1 MTQRAA
7 FPMMLALIAVAVGF
21 ATLLVTQ
28 HVAAPPMIYGGAY
41 LGTMCILYLA
51 VRIALPHSDALL
63 IPLVTLL
70 TGVGL
75 LMVYR
80 LTYNV
85 VGVQNLATTQVVW
98 ILVGSGALF
107 LTILLFRDYQ
117 RLLNYRYLL
126 ALIALGLITST
137 IVFGHEVNG
146 AKLWLQIGPVSFEPS
161 QLAQI
166 LLIMFFAKYLAEK
179 REVMTVTTRRFLG
192 LQIPSLKY
200 FGPVVFVWL
209 ISVALL
215 IFEKDIG
222 FSLLFMA
229 VSLLMM
235 YTATGRITYVLL
247 GTLLFVIGLPILYE
261 VFTHVRVRIDSWLDP
276 WSDPYATGFQIL
288 QSIFNISDGGIT
300 GTGLGQGFAQTI
312 PDVQTDYVFSAI
324 ASELGFLGATVILLT
339 FLMFAYRG
347 MKIALLAQDSASKL
361 LAGGLTMAFTLQT
374 LIVVGGVTKAI
385 PLTGLGLPFV
395 SYGGTSVVSNFILT
409 GFLLVISEQA
419 GQKSANTAVVSEAA
433 SLQ

>member
-7 FPMMLALIAVAVGF
+7 FPMMLAFVAVAVGF

-28 HVAAPPMIYGGAY
+28 KVATPPMIYGGVY
-41 LGTMCILYLA
+41 LGTMCMLYFA
-51 VRIALPHSDALL
+51 VRIRLRHSDALL

-85 VGVQNLATTQVVW
+85 DGVQNLAITQVVW

-126 ALIALGLITST
+126 ALIAIGLITST
-137 IVFGHEVNG
+137 ILFGREVNG

-161 QLAQI
+161 QFAQI

-179 REVMTVTTRRFLG
+179 REVMTVTTRSFLG

-200 FGPVVFVWL
+200 FGPVVLVWL
-209 ISVALL
+209 ISIALL

-247 GTLLFVIGLPILYE
+247 GTLLFLIGLPVLYQ

-288 QSIFNISDGGIT
+288 QSIFNISDGGLT
-300 GTGLGQGFAQTI
+300 GTGLGQGFAQSI

-347 MKIALLAQDSASKL
+347 MKIALLAEDPASKL
-361 LAGGLTMAFTLQT
+361 LAGGLTITFTLQT

-395 SYGGTSVVSNFILT
+395 SYGGTAVISNFILT

-419 GQKSANTAVVSEAA
+419 GQKSADIAVVSEVA